1 MPSFKIFT
9 KAIIFMTKNDKPIEE
24 HLTDEQKSEVEKIA
38 EKLRQ
43 GTTQEQENSNQNLPD
58 QEKKEQNT
66 R

>member
-1 MPSFKIFT
+1 
-9 KAIIFMTKNDKPIEE
+9 MTKNDKPIEE